1 MERTLCFWKG
11 VYFRVHNESLPPR
24 PRQGAAPRLIVRPG
38 WWTFG
43 RMESEMECDIV
54 ESPSSIPRD
63 PIARQR
69 PNHPHTHA
77 VRVQVPPLTWATVA
91 LAVGDSGVVVWLV
104 SQRFQWNRAPLI
116 AWYTDATDYLLPPQ
130 SIQQCAADPT
140 LLQTLTLECC
150 LTVFSFY
157 QFMIVWH
164 LNNGVYEHVLALRKL
179 MLIYP
184 DGLRVK
190 KTKPWQFPRLRSTN
204 LCCTPSNRC
213 SLPSFPF
220 LGLLFAFLASLLNR
234 YCNKLQ
240 CDCLAKHSWYSC
252 HLGQHYVIKYFWVS
266 CDSHP

>member
-1 MERTLCFWKG
+1 MRLFKWIFVLLKCINALWGWRGWRGPCALGRG
-11 VYFRVHNESLPPR
+11 VISGCTTSHFPPA
-24 PRQGAAPRLIVRPG
+24 PGQGAAPRLIVRPG

-69 PNHPHTHA
+69 PNHPHTRA

-116 AWYTDATDYLLPPQ
+116 AWYTDATDYLLPPR

-140 LLQTLTLECC
+140 WLQTLTPECC

-157 QFMIVWH
+157 QFMIIWH

-184 DGLRVK
+184 DGLCVK
-190 KTKPWQFPRLRSTN
+190 KTKPWQFPRLRSTDGAFVARPPIAALYN
-204 LCCTPSNRC
+204 HFLSLGCC
-213 SLPSFPF
+213 
-220 LGLLFAFLASLLNR
+220 LLSSP
-234 YCNKLQ
+234 
-240 CDCLAKHSWYSC
+240 HS
-252 HLGQHYVIKYFWVS
+252 
-266 CDSHP
+266 